1 MRRSGDLY
9 NLLEILKEPLSPA
22 SAVPNGAST
31 PGRISSFSPRRWW
44 DTEGGAEAYPEGS
57 YVALRSTRRGTPI
70 EVFWSLGSATS
81 WTVFKL
87 RWEAATGL
95 ALPDD
100 PSTPPTE
107 PAPPL
112 PASEPYDAQ
121 RPLLGYTPL
130 LSPTAGVHDVP
141 VCVST
146 TEPEPYTAELHR
158 LYSWETGVGMDTEAV
173 PCAALDGVSFAAEHQ
188 PMRAGSYARIDAT
201 AGSFPSATAPS
212 FTVAVYAWPTAP
224 EKMAPQVIHTRLPK
238 SHMDHGS
245 APHL

>member
-1 MRRSGDLY
+1 M
-9 NLLEILKEPLSPA
+9 
-22 SAVPNGAST
+22 
-31 PGRISSFSPRRWW
+31 
-44 DTEGGAEAYPEGS
+44 
-57 YVALRSTRRGTPI
+57 
-70 EVFWSLGSATS
+70 FWSLGSATS

-87 RWEAATGL
+87 RWEAATGK

-158 LYSWETGVGMDTEAV
+158 LYSWETGVGMDTEVV

-201 AGSFPSATAPS
+201 AGSFPSATTPS
-212 FTVAVYAWPTAP
+212 FTVAVHAWPTAP
-224 EKMAPQVIHTRLPK
+224 EKMAPQVIRTRLPK
-238 SHMDHGS
+238 SQMDHGC